1 MIGWAGTVFGI
12 LGALFVA
19 CNMGVADIGYCFFT
33 VGSIFCLID
42 SIKKQDNANIILWLV
57 FLIINLFGL
66 WSFAK

>member
-1 MIGWAGTVFGI
+1 MIGWIGTVFGI

-19 CNMGVADIGYCFFT
+19 SNTGVADIGYCFFT
-33 VGSIFCLID
+33 VGSCFCLTD
-42 SIKKQDNANIILWLV
+42 AIKKRDSANVILWLV